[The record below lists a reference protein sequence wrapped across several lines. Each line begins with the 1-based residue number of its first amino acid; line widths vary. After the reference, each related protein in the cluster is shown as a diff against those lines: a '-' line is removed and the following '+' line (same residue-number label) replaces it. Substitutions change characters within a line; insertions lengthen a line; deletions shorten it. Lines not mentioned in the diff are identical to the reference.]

1 MLNDKWKI
9 SVTVYILNSSF
20 SIFHF
25 PFSICHLSLHGG
37 KPAQI
42 RRIRVNPRPM
52 LSIVSTKLAAER
64 MQAYQ
69 QASGPLRMAQ
79 YEGKGAFIE
88 GQVKAWF
95 DPAPAANDR
104 SDRPEQL
111 LSRDRRINSRKAVA
125 ARDQELLAR
134 ASRLSYHSV
143 SEQPA
148 VTPKKH
154 DLSRP

>member
-1 MLNDKWKI
+1 MENGKWKI
-9 SVTVYILNSSF
+9 SVTAYILNSSF

-25 PFSICHLSLHGG
+25 PFTICHLSLNGG
-37 KPAQI
+37 KPAEI

-52 LSIVSTKLAAER
+52 LSIGSTKLAAER

-69 QASGPLRMAQ
+69 QVSRPFGMAQ

-88 GQVKAWF
+88 GQVKAWGN
-95 DPAPAANDR
+95 PPPAANDR

-111 LSRDRRINSRKAVA
+111 LSRDRRINSREAVA

-134 ASRLSYHSV
+134 PSRLPYHSV
-143 SEQPA
+143 SKQPA

-154 DLSRP
+154 DLSWD